1 MDTDGNP
8 CVKAQA
14 YISILDLVRNRPV
27 RFNDTDLARY
37 QPEPDTVI
45 EVPVKKVAT
54 PKEFIAEK
62 TLVVRRSDID
72 FNEHVHNT
80 TYLAFAMEVLPEELY
95 KEQNFEAIRINFKK
109 ALMILKTPPIQS
121 TMTTFNCPSS
131 ISAAGQIFIP
141 PPNCEPLQVA
151 AIKISL
157 LTSSI
162 FAFRACNN

>member
-1 MDTDGNP
+1 MDVEGNP

-27 RFNDTDLARY
+27 RFSDTDLARY

-45 EVPVKKVAT
+45 ETPVKKIAI

-80 TYLAFAMEVLPEELY
+80 TYLTLAMEVLPEELY
-95 KEQNFEAIRINFKK
+95 KEQNFQAIRINFKK
-109 ALMILKTPPIQS
+109 ALFLDD
-121 TMTTFNCPSS
+121 
-131 ISAAGQIFIP
+131 
-141 PPNCEPLQVA
+141 VA
-151 AIKISL
+151 TIKLAQTEQGYTVAIYKEADQL
-157 LTSSI
+157 CCLVD
-162 FAFRACNN
+162 FVV